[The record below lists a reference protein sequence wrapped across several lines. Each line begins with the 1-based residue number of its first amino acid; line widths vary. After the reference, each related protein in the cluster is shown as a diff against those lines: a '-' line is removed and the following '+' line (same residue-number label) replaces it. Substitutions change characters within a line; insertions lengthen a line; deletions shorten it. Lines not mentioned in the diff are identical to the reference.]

1 MNDYPKVSIII
12 PLYNRVDL
20 VGQTLDSVINQTY
33 ENWEIIV
40 VDDGS
45 TDGSYEYVQNLA
57 HQNSHVKVFK
67 RHREPKGASTCRNI
81 GIEKASGDYII
92 FLDSDDILAPHCLQQ
107 RVQAFQ
113 EHQHNDF
120 LVFPVQYFVNTV
132 GDRDKIFFR
141 YFYQDYITSF
151 LLQSHWITLSPIW
164 KKEAVVQLNG
174 FDEKLTCMQDGDLHL
189 RALVEG
195 MKFKVFRENTPVDG
209 YLRVSN
215 SYSRISNTLYTEKLD
230 SQAYANQK
238 MYNKLLEKSML
249 TPIRIRM
256 LAAHFLNISCNYRII
271 GEKEKANNLW
281 KMIYEKD
288 MVDKRAY
295 LIGKSYSQVK
305 SLPFISKSRIASGII
320 KRAYRLFLPKFLAW
334 L

>member
-1 MNDYPKVSIII
+1 MNDYPKVSIIT
-12 PLYNRVDL
+12 PLYNRIDL
-20 VGQTLDSVINQTY
+20 VGQTLDSLRKQTY
-33 ENWEIIV
+33 ENWEVIV

-45 TDGSYEYVQNLA
+45 TDGSYEYVQSVG
-57 HQNSHVKVFK
+57 HQEPRIKIFK

-81 GIEKASGDYII
+81 GIEKSSGRYII
-92 FLDSDDILAPHCLQQ
+92 FLDSDDLLAPHCLQQ
-107 RVQAFQ
+107 RVQAFH
-113 EHQHNDF
+113 EHQQYEF

-132 GDRDKIFFR
+132 GDQDKIFFR

-164 KKEAVVQLNG
+164 KKEAVLQLNG

-189 RALVEG
+189 RAMIEG
-195 MKFKVFRENTPVDG
+195 LKFKVFKENTPVDG
-209 YLRVSN
+209 YLRVAN

-230 SQAYANQK
+230 SQVYANQK
-238 MYNKLLEKSML
+238 MYNRLQEKGIL

-271 GEKEKANNLW
+271 GENKKAYNLW
-281 KMIYEKD
+281 KMAYEKE
-288 MVDKRAY
+288 MVNKRTY
-295 LIGKSYSQVK
+295 SIGKSYSQVK
-305 SLPFISKSRIASGII
+305 SFPLISKSRIVSGIV
-320 KRAYRLFLPKFLAW
+320 KRIYRPFLPKFLAW